1 MHPILV
7 AARAEDRHRR
17 CPCGAVA
24 QQPHRPRRNCRNWHY
39 LELQDSAAAPMRRFP
54 LSASQIRRALSF
66 ARLLSLFQSISK
78 GAKG

>member
-7 AARAEDRHRR
+7 AALAEDRHRR

-24 QQPHRPRRNCRNWHY
+24 QRPHRPCRNCRHGHY
-39 LELQDSAAAPMRRFP
+39 LKLQHSAAAPMRRFP

-66 ARLLSLFQSISK
+66 ARLLSLLQSTSK
-78 GAKG
+78 GTKG